1 MPTPITPAPST
12 ADQVFAAVR
21 SMAPMIAESRE
32 RIETDRRLPP
42 EIVQAMMQAG
52 VFRMAVPRE
61 YGGGEFDPMTQVRVV
76 EELSR
81 MEGSVGWLAM
91 IGAAGGPMAAF
102 LDPEVARRLFG
113 QVNSVF
119 AGQIRPP
126 QHAEVVEGGF
136 RVTGRYRFASGC
148 QHASMM
154 TCGCVLFENGKPL
167 LREDGQQKGRVML
180 IPAAKVKIIDVW
192 DTTGMRGTGS
202 NDFVVDDVFVPL
214 EESVSVLER
223 PRVPGPLYRFAPI
236 YLVCH
241 AGVPLGIARGALDCV
256 LELCGR
262 KELMPSRQLLRDDT
276 QTQETVAWAEASIG
290 AARGYVYQTLEDLW
304 ETLCKG
310 DRVSVRQRA
319 HYRMMMIHS
328 HQTAKQVL
336 SVLYDLAATSAIFR
350 SNPLERFMRDIM
362 TACQHRVIHPRM
374 YRPAGRM
381 LLGLDP
387 DEPFF

>member
-1 MPTPITPAPST
+1 MLTHSSS
-12 ADQVFAAVR
+12 ADSILAAVQTIE
-21 SMAPMIAESRE
+21 PLIGQFRE
-32 RIETDRRLPP
+32 QMETERRMPP
-42 EIVQAMMQAG
+42 PLARALMEAG
-52 VFRMAVPRE
+52 VFRMAVPRA
-61 YGGGEFDPMTQVRVV
+61 YGGGELDPMAQVRVV

-102 LDPEVARRLFG
+102 LDPPVAQRLFG
-113 QVNSVF
+113 AVDSVF
-119 AGQIRPP
+119 AGQLRPP

-136 RVTGRYRFASGC
+136 RVKGRYRFASGC

-154 TCGCVLFENGKPL
+154 TCGCVLFENGNPL
-167 LREDGQQKGRVML
+167 LREDGQQRGRVML
-180 IPAAKVKIIDVW
+180 IPRSKVTIVDTW

-202 NDFVVDDVFVPL
+202 HDFVVDDVFVPA

-223 PRVPGPLYRFAPI
+223 PRVAGPLYRFAPI

-276 QTQETVAWAEASIG
+276 HTQETIAWAEATV
-290 AARGYVYQTLEDLW
+290 AATRSYVYGTLEDLW

-310 DRVSVRQRA
+310 DRASVNQRA
-319 HYRMMMIHS
+319 HYRMMMVHS
-328 HQTAKQVL
+328 HQTAKEVI

-350 SNPLERFMRDIM
+350 SHPLERYMRDIM

>member
-1 MPTPITPAPST
+1 MPTQTHSVPAT
-12 ADQVFAAVR
+12 ADDLLAGVQSLEPLVKELRDRMEAERRMPPPLVR
-21 SMAPMIAESRE
+21 
-32 RIETDRRLPP
+32 
-42 EIVQAMMQAG
+42 AMMEAG

-102 LDPEVARRLFG
+102 LEPAVAQRLFG
-113 QVNSVF
+113 NVDSVF

-136 RVTGRYRFASGC
+136 RVSGKYRFASGC

-167 LREDGQQKGRVML
+167 LRADGQQKGRVML
-180 IPAAKVKIIDVW
+180 IPAAKVTIIDTW

-202 NDFVVDDVFVPL
+202 HDFVVDNVFVPA
-214 EESVSVLER
+214 EESVSVFER
-223 PRVPGPLYRFAPI
+223 PRVPGPLYTFVPI

-241 AGVPLGIARGALDCV
+241 AGVPLGIARGALDCM
-256 LELCGR
+256 LELCGC
-262 KELMPSRQLLRDDT
+262 KELMPNRVLLRDDT
-276 QTQETVAWAEASIG
+276 QVQETIAWAEATVG
-290 AARGYVYQTLEDLW
+290 AARCYAYGTLEDLW

-310 DRVSVRQRA
+310 ERASVRQRA
-319 HYRMMMIHS
+319 HYRLMMVHC
-328 HQTAKQVL
+328 HQIAKQVI

-350 SNPLERFMRDIM
+350 SHPLERYMRDIM
-362 TACQHRVIHPRM
+362 TACQHRVVHPRM
-374 YRPAGRM
+374 NRPGGRM

>member
-1 MPTPITPAPST
+1 MASLTQSVSFTPEDMMAAARALEPLIRGARDRMEVERRMP
-12 ADQVFAAVR
+12 QN
-21 SMAPMIAESRE
+21 
-32 RIETDRRLPP
+32 L
-42 EIVQAMMQAG
+42 VQAMMEAG
-52 VFRMAVPRE
+52 IFRMAVPRV
-61 YGGGEFDPMTQVRVV
+61 YGGGEMDPMTQVRVV
-76 EELSR
+76 EELAR

-91 IGAAGGPMAAF
+91 IGVAGGPMAAF
-102 LDPEVARRLFG
+102 LEPSVAQRLFG
-113 QVNSVF
+113 QVDSVF

-136 RVTGRYRFASGC
+136 RVSGRYRFASGC
-148 QHASMM
+148 QYAASM
-154 TCGCVLFENGKPL
+154 TCGCTLYENGQPL
-167 LREDGQQKGRVML
+167 LRDDGQPKGRVML
-180 IPAAKVKIIDVW
+180 VPASKVTIIDTW

-202 NDFVVDDVFVPL
+202 HDFVVDNVFVPA

-241 AGVPLGIARGALDCV
+241 AGVPLGVARGALDAM

-262 KELMPSRQLLRDDT
+262 KELMPSRVLLRDDT
-276 QTQETVAWAEASIG
+276 QVQETIAWAEASLG
-290 AARGYVYQTLEDLW
+290 AARSYVYATLEDLW

-310 DRVSVRQRA
+310 DRPSVRQRA
-319 HYRMMMIHS
+319 HYRLMMVQS
-328 HQTAKQVL
+328 HRAAKEL
-336 SVLYDLAATSAIFR
+336 IAVLYDIAATSAIFR
-350 SNPLERFMRDIM
+350 GHPLERQMRDIM
-362 TACQHRVIHPRM
+362 TACQHRVVHLRM

>member
-1 MPTPITPAPST
+1 MPTDLTSPDGI
-12 ADQVFAAVR
+12 FAAVQSIEPLISDLR
-21 SMAPMIAESRE
+21 DQMEAQRRMPAP
-32 RIETDRRLPP
+32 L
-42 EIVQAMMQAG
+42 VQAMMEAG
-52 VFRMAVPRE
+52 VFRMAVPRA
-61 YGGGEFDPMTQVRVV
+61 YGGGELDPMTQVRVV

-91 IGAAGGPMAAF
+91 IGAAGGTMAAF
-102 LDPEVARRLFG
+102 LDPPVAQRLFG
-113 QVNSVF
+113 NVDSVF
-119 AGQIRPP
+119 AGQLRPP
-126 QHAEVVEGGF
+126 QHAELVEGGF
-136 RVTGRYRFASGC
+136 RVSGRYRFASGC

-154 TCGCVLFENGKPL
+154 TCGCVLYEDGKPL
-167 LREDGQQKGRVML
+167 LRDDGQQKARVML
-180 IPAAKVKIIDVW
+180 IPSSKVTIVDTW

-202 NDFVVDDVFVPL
+202 HDFVVDDVFVPA

-223 PRVPGPLYRFAPI
+223 PRVSGRLYRFAPI

-241 AGVPLGIARGALDCV
+241 AGVPLGIARGALDYV

-276 QTQETVAWAEASIG
+276 HTQETVAWAEASV
-290 AARGYVYQTLEDLW
+290 AATRNYVYGTLEDLW

-310 DRVSVRQRA
+310 DAASVNQRA
-319 HYRMMMIHS
+319 QYRMMMVHC
-328 HQTAKQVL
+328 HQAAKQVI

-350 SNPLERFMRDIM
+350 SHPLERYMRDIM
-362 TACQHRVIHPRM
+362 TACQHRVVHPRM

>member
-1 MPTPITPAPST
+1 MATETLSNPITAE
-12 ADQVFAAVR
+12 DVLAAVQ
-21 SMAPMIAESRE
+21 SMEPLIRNTRDQMETERRMPMPLVR
-32 RIETDRRLPP
+32 
-42 EIVQAMMQAG
+42 AMMEAG
-52 VFRMAVPRE
+52 VFRMAVPRA
-61 YGGGEFDPMTQVRVV
+61 YGGGELDPITQVRVV

-102 LDPEVARRLFG
+102 LDPSVAERLFG
-113 QVNSVF
+113 PVDSVF
-119 AGQIRPP
+119 AGQLRPP

-136 RVTGRYRFASGC
+136 RVSGRYQFASGC

-154 TCGCVLFENGKPL
+154 TCGCVLYEDSKPL
-167 LREDGQQKGRVML
+167 LRPDGQQKARVML
-180 IPAAKVKIIDVW
+180 IPASKVTIVDTW

-202 NDFVVDDVFVPL
+202 NDFVVDNVFVPV
-214 EESVSVLER
+214 EESVSVLEP
-223 PRVPGPLYRFAPI
+223 PRVSGPLYRFAPI

-262 KELMPSRQLLRDDT
+262 KEMMPSRQLLRDDT
-276 QTQETVAWAEASIG
+276 QTQETIAWAEASVA
-290 AARGYVYQTLEDLW
+290 AARNYAYGTLEDLW

-310 DRVSVRQRA
+310 DRASVKQRA
-319 HYRMMMIHS
+319 HYRMMMVHC
-328 HQTAKQVL
+328 HQLAKQVI

-350 SNPLERFMRDIM
+350 THPLERYTRDIF
-362 TACQHRVIHPRM
+362 TACQHRVVHLRM

-387 DEPFF
+387 EEPFF

>member
-1 MPTPITPAPST
+1 MTTQSNATPSSSDMLAAARSLEPLVREMRDRMEAERRMPEPL
-12 ADQVFAAVR
+12 VR
-21 SMAPMIAESRE
+21 AIK
-32 RIETDRRLPP
+32 D
-42 EIVQAMMQAG
+42 AG
-52 VFRMAVPRE
+52 IFRMAVPRA
-61 YGGGEFDPMTQVRVV
+61 YGGGEFDPMAQVRVV
-76 EELSR
+76 EELAR

-91 IGAAGGPMAAF
+91 IAIAGGPAAAF
-102 LDPEVARRLFG
+102 LDPPVAQRLFG
-113 QVNSVF
+113 SVDSVF

-136 RVTGRYRFASGC
+136 RVSGRYRFASGC

-167 LREDGQQKGRVML
+167 LRPDGQQKGRVML
-180 IPAAKVKIIDVW
+180 IPASKVTIVDTW

-202 NDFVVDDVFVPL
+202 TDFIVDNVFVPA
-214 EESVSVLER
+214 EESVSVLEP
-223 PRVPGPLYRFAPI
+223 PRVSSPLYRFAPI

-241 AGVPLGIARGALDCV
+241 AGVPLGIARGALDSV

-262 KELMPSRQLLRDDT
+262 KELMPSRVLLRDDT
-276 QTQETVAWAEASIG
+276 HTQETIAWAEATI
-290 AARGYVYQTLEDLW
+290 AATRSYVYATLEDLW

-310 DRVSVRQRA
+310 DKASVSQRA
-319 HYRMMMIHS
+319 HYRLMMIHC
-328 HQTAKQVL
+328 HQTAKEVL

-350 SNPLERFMRDIM
+350 SHPLERFMRDIM
-362 TACQHRVIHPRM
+362 TACQHRVVHPRM
-374 YRPAGRM
+374 YRPGGRL